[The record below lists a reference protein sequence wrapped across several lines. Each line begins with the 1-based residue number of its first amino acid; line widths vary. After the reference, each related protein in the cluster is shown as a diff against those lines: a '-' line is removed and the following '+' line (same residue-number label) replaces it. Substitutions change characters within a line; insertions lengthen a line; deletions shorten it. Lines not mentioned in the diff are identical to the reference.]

1 MILKMVRKDLSLS
14 GANAGVILGVV
25 FPSVMKYCSAFF
37 VLLWLVP
44 AVIAQPAAPAATPIV
59 AKSTYHPD
67 NSHSETVVDKTTNEL
82 TESTYNSAGALVSK
96 KHYLLNE
103 RGLPTQGHI
112 YDGRGNLVA
121 RSQVYFDEFGRAK
134 EMRSFNLQGQ
144 CYQQVLY
151 EYGADGKAKQPK
163 VINVDPRAAPSIR
176 PSVIDFTQNTPA
188 PGQAMAPQQAVP
200 TQPQATPE
208 QPKKKSFFSRLF
220 GGKDKK

>member
-1 MILKMVRKDLSLS
+1 MS
-14 GANAGVILGVV
+14 GRWQGVKLTIFGR
-25 FPSVMKYCSAFF
+25 PMKSCFAFF
-37 VLLWLVP
+37 VLLWLTS
-44 AVIAQPAAPAATPIV
+44 AVALAQPAAPAATPIV

-82 TESTYNSAGALVSK
+82 TESTFNSGGALISK

-121 RSQVYFDEFGRAK
+121 RSQVYFDEYGRAK
-134 EMRSFNLQGQ
+134 EMRSFNLNGQ
-144 CYQQVLY
+144 CYQQIIY
-151 EYGADGKAKQPK
+151 EYGADGKARQPK

-176 PSVIDFTQNTPA
+176 PGVIDFTQNAPAAGQFGSPQPQGQAVAPA
-188 PGQAMAPQQAVP
+188 PEP
-200 TQPQATPE
+200 
-208 QPKKKSFFSRLF
+208 PKKKSFFGRLF

>member
-1 MILKMVRKDLSLS
+1 MA
-14 GANAGVILGVV
+14 GAQSSSSTA
-25 FPSVMKYCSAFF
+25 SK
-37 VLLWLVP
+37 
-44 AVIAQPAAPAATPIV
+44 APIM

-67 NSHSETVVDKTTNEL
+67 NSHSETVLDKTTNEL
-82 TESTYNSAGALVSK
+82 TESTYSAGGALLSK

-134 EMRSFNLQGQ
+134 EMRSFNLNGA
-144 CYQQVLY
+144 CYQQIIY

-163 VINVDPRAAPSIR
+163 VVNVDPRLAPTIK
-176 PSVIDFTQNTPA
+176 PGVIDLTQNTPA
-188 PGQAMAPQQAVP
+188 PGQFVPQGMAPNGAAMPVSYDP
-200 TQPQATPE
+200 ATQGAAAPE
-208 QPKKKSFFSRLF
+208 PPKKKSFFGRLF